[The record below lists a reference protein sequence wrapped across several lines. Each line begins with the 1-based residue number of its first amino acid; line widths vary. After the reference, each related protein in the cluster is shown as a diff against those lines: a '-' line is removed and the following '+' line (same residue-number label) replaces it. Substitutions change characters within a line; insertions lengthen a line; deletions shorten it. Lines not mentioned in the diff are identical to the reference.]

1 MKELEEMLEI
11 PYQVIWRYINLK
23 STPERTT
30 ARKIIG
36 KIEELDLID
45 RTLERNLIVNS
56 HGYIETWRFL
66 NSFNFL
72 ELMGY
77 QVAKFVGE
85 EEINTIVSYPPSA
98 SSLAV
103 ISSDWLKS
111 KACISL
117 DHPDLSVEFYYR
129 ASHVSHD
136 KGRMVD
142 VYLPGS
148 IIKRG
153 DRVLLVRDVL
163 KNLESIGAILEIL
176 GSIGADLW
184 GIFSILSVSDEWM
197 ESAEKYGIERV
208 KVFKEIAR

>member
-56 HGYIETWRFL
+56 HGYVETWRFL

-111 KACISL
+111 KACVSL

-129 ASHVSHD
+129 ASYVSHD

-163 KNLESIGAILEIL
+163 KKL
-176 GSIGADLW
+176 GVYRSYFGDT
-184 GIFSILSVSDEWM
+184 GKHRSRSVG
-197 ESAEKYGIERV
+197 YFLNTLRL
-208 KVFKEIAR
+208 R